1 MKPLVDGKMPPPP
14 IDAWGAFFEYFDGE
28 IAAGRETQE
37 SVRLIHER
45 AHDLDWDAQMRK
57 YQSMPLRFSTARDVF
72 QEIADRIWAEIVLE
86 LQVSMQKNKTP
97 FWSKKW
103 RGQR

>member
-1 MKPLVDGKMPPPP
+1 MNPVIDGQLPPAP
-14 IDAWGAFFEYFDGE
+14 IDAWGAFFEHFDNE

-37 SVRLIHER
+37 SVRAIHER

-57 YQSMPLRFSTARDVF
+57 YGCAPPSFSDACDGF
-72 QEIADRIWAEIVLE
+72 QKVMDYIRAEIATGLA
-86 LQVSMQKNKTP
+86 SMEKNKSP
-97 FWSKKW
+97 FWAKKW